1 MSPSRPSRS
10 LGTGGTSSS
19 LRLVKGPAMHA
30 MFAATDFSDAMMLVK
45 QFGPF
50 FLAVVFFLWRDWKRE
65 DRLSNRLDQL
75 EDEQRKVI
83 LPLVQECSAVIARNT
98 AVMERIERSLDR

>member
-1 MSPSRPSRS
+1 
-10 LGTGGTSSS
+10 
-19 LRLVKGPAMHA
+19 
-30 MFAATDFSDAMMLVK
+30 MLIR

-75 EDEQRKVI
+75 EDEQREVI
-83 LPLVQECSAVIARNT
+83 LPLVKDCSIVIAKNT
-98 AVMERIERSLDR
+98 AVMERIERYFSTVRNSHASTRQSQSATSGFGRRSTN

>member
-1 MSPSRPSRS
+1 
-10 LGTGGTSSS
+10 
-19 LRLVKGPAMHA
+19 MHP
-30 MFAATDFSDAMMLVK
+30 MFAATDFSDAMILVK

-83 LPLVQECSAVIARNT
+83 LPLVQECYAVIARNT

>member
-1 MSPSRPSRS
+1 MPILFASA
-10 LGTGGTSSS
+10 S
-19 LRLVKGPAMHA
+19 LRTRLL
-30 MFAATDFSDAMMLVK
+30 LVK

-50 FLAVVFFLWRDWKRE
+50 FLAVVFFLWRDWRRE

-75 EDEQRKVI
+75 EDEQREVI
-83 LPLVQECSAVIARNT
+83 LPLVKDCSIVIAKNT

>member
-1 MSPSRPSRS
+1 MPT
-10 LGTGGTSSS
+10 L
-19 LRLVKGPAMHA
+19 
-30 MFAATDFSDAMMLVK
+30 FASGEFTDAIGLIQ

-65 DRLSNRLDQL
+65 DRLSNRLDEL
-75 EDEQRKVI
+75 ENEQREVI
-83 LPLVQECSAVIARNT
+83 LPLVKDCSSVIAKNT

>member
-1 MSPSRPSRS
+1 MPI
-10 LGTGGTSSS
+10 L
-19 LRLVKGPAMHA
+19 
-30 MFAATDFSDAMMLVK
+30 FASGEFGDVIALLK

-65 DRLSNRLDQL
+65 DRYSNRLDQL
-75 EDEQRKVI
+75 EDEQREVI
-83 LPLVQECSAVIARNT
+83 LPLVKDCSAVIAKNT

>member
-1 MSPSRPSRS
+1 MPILLAS
-10 LGTGGTSSS
+10 GEM
-19 LRLVKGPAMHA
+19 A
-30 MFAATDFSDAMMLVK
+30 DAIAIIK

-75 EDEQRKVI
+75 EDEQRQVI
-83 LPLVQECSAVIARNT
+83 LPLVADCSRVIAKNT

>member
-1 MSPSRPSRS
+1 MELFAS
-10 LGTGGTSSS
+10 TG
-19 LRLVKGPAMHA
+19 
-30 MFAATDFSDAMMLVK
+30 FDDAIALVK

-65 DRLSNRLDQL
+65 DRLSQRIDML

-83 LPLVQECSAVIARNT
+83 LPLVQECTAVITRNT
-98 AVMERIERSLDR
+98 SVMERLERALER